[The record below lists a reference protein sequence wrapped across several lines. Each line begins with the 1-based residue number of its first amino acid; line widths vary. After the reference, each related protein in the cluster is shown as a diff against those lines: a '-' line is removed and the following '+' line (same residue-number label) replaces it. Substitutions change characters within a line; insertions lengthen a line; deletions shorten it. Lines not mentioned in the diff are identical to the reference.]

1 MGVSWVESPSA
12 LRRILKSSQA
22 ILMAQLGQRG
32 TYRVRGYM
40 ILAVILQVLV
50 SFLLILASKQ
60 VFSEFIHP
68 VRAILGA
75 LVGGVYCSACAV
87 PGLAFLNGI
96 VWYAVSLSL
105 TCLFSFGIGRETVKP
120 AVMYCLL
127 RTAMDGLAG
136 ARSQQ
141 QTLLWASIFC
151 GVCLIGMWLCRYK
164 RRYLPVELC
173 WGEKKAKLQGL
184 VDTGHSLRDPITGK
198 QVLIVGADVA
208 QMLTGFT
215 SQQLAEPVENIG
227 KIPGLRLIP
236 YQSVGKSQGMLLALP
251 VQSGKIGNRKTSV
264 VVAFAPQVLDE
275 TGKFQALIGGT
286 V

>member
-1 MGVSWVESPSA
+1 
-12 LRRILKSSQA
+12 
-22 ILMAQLGQRG
+22 
-32 TYRVRGYM
+32 M
-40 ILAVILQVLV
+40 ILAVILQILV

-68 VRAILGA
+68 VRAIMGA
-75 LVGGVYCSACAV
+75 LVGGIYCSACV
-87 PGLAFLNGI
+87 LPGLGFLNGI
-96 VWYAVSLSL
+96 LWYGVGLGL

-136 ARSQQ
+136 ARSRQ
-141 QTLLWASIFC
+141 QTLLWASVFC
-151 GVCLIGMWLCRYK
+151 GMCLIGIWVSRYK
-164 RRYLPVELC
+164 RRFLPVELC

-215 SQQLAEPVENIG
+215 SQQLADPVENIG

-236 YQSVGKSQGMLLALP
+236 YQSVGKNQGMLLALP
-251 VQSGKIGNRKTSV
+251 IQGGKIGNRKINMI
-264 VVAFAPQVLDE
+264 VAFAPQILDE
-275 TGKFQALIGGT
+275 TGKFQALIGGNI
-286 V
+286 

>member
-1 MGVSWVESPSA
+1 MRS
-12 LRRILKSSQA
+12 
-22 ILMAQLGQRG
+22 
-32 TYRVRGYM
+32 YM
-40 ILAVILQVLV
+40 FLAVLLHIFV

-75 LVGGVYCSACAV
+75 LAGGVYCSACAV
-87 PGLAFLNGI
+87 PGLGFLNGG
-96 VWYAVSLSL
+96 VWYFVSLIL
-105 TCLFSFGIGRETVKP
+105 TCLLSFGIDRETVKP
-120 AVMYCLL
+120 AAMYCLL

-136 ARSQQ
+136 AGNQQ
-141 QTLLWASIFC
+141 QTLLWASLFC
-151 GVCLIGMWLCRYK
+151 GVCLTGIWVSRHK

-173 WGEKKAKLQGL
+173 FGEKTAKLQGL
-184 VDTGHSLRDPITGK
+184 VDTGHSLRDPITGR

-215 SQQLAEPVENIG
+215 SQQLADPVENIG

-236 YQSVGKSQGMLLALP
+236 YQSVGKSQGLLLALP
-251 VQSGKIGNRKTSV
+251 MQSGRIGHRKTSV
-264 VVAFAPQVLDE
+264 VVAFAPQILDE

>member
-1 MGVSWVESPSA
+1 MWVESPSA
-12 LRRILKSSQA
+12 LRRILKIVQA
-22 ILMAQLGQRG
+22 ILMAQLGRRG
-32 TYRVRGYM
+32 TYRVRDYM
-40 ILAVILQVLV
+40 FLAVLLQIFV
-50 SFLLILASKQ
+50 SFLLVLASKQ
-60 VFSEFIHP
+60 VFAEFIHP

-75 LVGGVYCSACAV
+75 LVGGIYCSACAV
-87 PGLAFLNGI
+87 PGLAFLNG
-96 VWYAVSLSL
+96 VLWYGVSLGV
-105 TCLFSFGIGRETVKP
+105 TCLFSFGIARETIKP

-136 ARSQQ
+136 AGNRQ
-141 QTLLWASIFC
+141 QTLLWAALFC
-151 GVCLIGMWLCRYK
+151 GVCLIGIWVSRYK
-164 RRYLPVELC
+164 KRYLPVELC

-215 SQQLAEPVENIG
+215 SQQLANPVENIG

-264 VVAFAPQVLDE
+264 VVAFAPQILDE
-275 TGKFQALIGGT
+275 TGKFQALIGGI